1 MEFEFK
7 CKANSRL
14 TYQWFKDGTQLHSPE
29 KNNEAILQLKSVKMR
44 DFGCYKCRVS
54 CQDNPSL
61 FVESDAVDLDV
72 TPGEGTSE
80 YMSYLFQQLCLVS

>member
-14 TYQWFKDGTQLHSPE
+14 TYQWFKDGTQLCSPE
-29 KNNEAILQLKSVKMR
+29 NNNEAILQLKSVKMR

-54 CQDNPSL
+54 CQDNPIA

-72 TPGEGTSE
+72 TPAKGTSK

>member
-29 KNNEAILQLKSVKMR
+29 KNNEAVLQLKSVKMG
-44 DFGCYKCRVS
+44 DFGCYKCCVS
-54 CQDNPSL
+54 CQDGA
-61 FVESDAVDLDV
+61 FVESDAVYLDV
-72 TPGEGTSE
+72 TPGKGTSK

>member
-14 TYQWFKDGTQLHSPE
+14 TYQWFKDGIQLHSPE
-29 KNNEAILQLKSVKMR
+29 TNNEAILQLKSVQMGS
-44 DFGCYKCRVS
+44 FGWYKCRVS
-54 CQDNPSL
+54 CQDNPSAV
-61 FVESDAVDLDV
+61 VESDAVDLDV
-72 TPGEGTSE
+72 TPAEGTSK